1 MVTIQ
6 IDEQTAEG
14 LALQA
19 RNAGLSVGDYLRT
32 LVPAG
37 QRARRQTWDELE
49 SEILALST
57 PGPSL
62 PADFSR
68 ADIYV
73 EHD

>member
-6 IDEQTAEG
+6 IDEQTALG
-14 LALQA
+14 LARQA
-19 RNAGLSVGDYLRT
+19 RNAGLSVPDYLRT
-32 LVPAG
+32 LVPAVEPAS
-37 QRARRQTWDELE
+37 RLSWDELE
-49 SEILALST
+49 GQFLALSA

-73 EHD
+73 AHD